1 MMNTR
6 KLLGTDMVN
15 AADAGRNDASA
26 QIWRFPEG
34 KHDKN
39 IYSDASGKMPG
50 WRSAIWLYC
59 KFNQCAVK
67 NNHRVS
73 HPWNKRNAEAIA

>member
-50 WRSAIWLYC
+50 WRSAVWLYC
-59 KFNQCAVK
+59 KFNQCAV
-67 NNHRVS
+67 
-73 HPWNKRNAEAIA
+73 